1 MLKNKKGITLIA
13 LVVTIVV
20 LLILAGVSISLVLDN
35 NGIIGKSKESRLETR
50 ASQVEDEI
58 GLWKQN
64 NFIKSETGES
74 IENANAVLQ
83 SLLAR
88 KLLNEDEIDRENEI
102 ITIKRND
109 GSILKQIEYGDIRI
123 NISKTPAT
131 EKSNAVLLK
140 VDSVE
145 GMTTITNEDEYNN
158 FINSLNE
165 EKKKE
170 IIKIS
175 MPKLL
180 KKDDNTANCNTFE
193 EALEYLKNQGAI
205 EDATEDEFWNALEK
219 GMGIDS
225 FLEDEILYN
234 LYLDKSLNIMVGYN
248 ITNPDNENSNTYIAK
263 ANGTY
268 TFKVQ
273 DMLTGKTYTK
283 KVEVTNIGENDKYYI
298 ANIKESEIRHKQ
310 AKVITKL
317 AATKPIKLAEI
328 SWWCVVLREK
338 ETNAL
343 QTFETAYIIYNNQ
356 KIDISSVIK
365 NGDGYS
371 YINGGYALQNVLG
384 TKLNDFDENEFYGSE
399 KQFIIEKNGVFY
411 IGNAKV
417 CNENN

>member
-20 LLILAGVSISLVLDN
+20 LLILAGVSISLILDN

-83 SLLAR
+83 SLLSR

-109 GSILKQIEYGDIRI
+109 GSVLKQIEYGDIRI

-234 LYLDKSLNIMVGYN
+234 LYLDKSL
-248 ITNPDNENSNTYIAK
+248 K
-263 ANGTY
+263 
-268 TFKVQ
+268 
-273 DMLTGKTYTK
+273 
-283 KVEVTNIGENDKYYI
+283 
-298 ANIKESEIRHKQ
+298 
-310 AKVITKL
+310 
-317 AATKPIKLAEI
+317 
-328 SWWCVVLREK
+328 
-338 ETNAL
+338 
-343 QTFETAYIIYNNQ
+343 
-356 KIDISSVIK
+356 
-365 NGDGYS
+365 
-371 YINGGYALQNVLG
+371 
-384 TKLNDFDENEFYGSE
+384 
-399 KQFIIEKNGVFY
+399 
-411 IGNAKV
+411 
-417 CNENN
+417 

>member
-20 LLILAGVSISLVLDN
+20 LLILAGVSISLILDN

-83 SLLAR
+83 SLLSR

-109 GSILKQIEYGDIRI
+109 GSVLKQIEYGDIRI

-248 ITNPDNENSNTYIAK
+248 ITNPDNETSNTYIATE
-263 ANGTY
+263 NGTY

-273 DMLTGKTYTK
+273 DILTGKIYTK
-283 KVEVTNIGENDKYYI
+283 EVEVTNIDKSLPLYTIVGEKDSHGYVYI
-298 ANIKESEIRHKQ
+298 MLKFEITDEYTNFEEAYIMYNNEKVEVTSEIR
-310 AKVITKL
+310 IDENNNTSY
-317 AATKPIKLAEI
+317 I
-328 SWWCVVLREK
+328 
-338 ETNAL
+338 ET
-343 QTFETAYIIYNNQ
+343 IM
-356 KIDISSVIK
+356 IDIVLYDKQISKRGSL
-365 NGDGYS
+365 GYTD
-371 YINGGYALQNVLG
+371 Q
-384 TKLNDFDENEFYGSE
+384 T
-399 KQFIIEKNGVFY
+399 IILVKDNKEY
-411 IGNAKV
+411 IGIVNMGNV
-417 CNENN
+417 DPE